1 MKSSFAAL
9 FALLA
14 AALVYFT
21 LAPAHAAMTGLYSA
35 AASTSAAI
43 VQKTAGKGRRAMLSD
58 GLAYGLAVASEFTAG
73 RNSTDYSSKGREFG
87 RAKGCPP
94 STHSKSSAGNCFWK
108 NDDGSYIFG
117 N

>member
-14 AALVYFT
+14 AALVFFT

-35 AASTSAAI
+35 AARNGAAI
-43 VQKTAGKGRRAMLSD
+43 VQKTAGKSRRAMLSG

-73 RNSTDYSSKGREFG
+73 KNSSDYSTKGREIG

-94 STHSKSSAGNCFWK
+94 GTQAKSATGTCFWK